1 MRPFDKD
8 RDFIGTKAGAL
19 GQNILYRENLENQ
32 LYEGIVFEHDNVYA
46 KLNLGPI
53 FSERGNTDSIEAKAR
68 LEYLIVFDDQDEVK
82 KWRGLDT
89 NIDEVGSKVFIFG
102 RNIGVGGINIIRD
115 KLYEGRIVNFD
126 DNIIG
131 IEFNENIGGHSAGGR
146 AKEGHGY
153 WAVAKEILIP
163 KSVDSEMSE
172 GIKSAIRNIISE
184 LLLSNLSKTNS
195 NRVNVVIEDLKSK
208 VGEDWEAEVRNAIEP
223 EAAAEIFISLIRELE
238 KQEQERLQF
247 GSVQTTSIPT
257 TKQPKPATS
266 GKRGRP
272 RKYKTPEPKPMP
284 TTPQVDDVQSEEDL
298 SALLDDLL
306 NL

>member
-1 MRPFDKD
+1 MRPFDTD
-8 RDFIGTKAGAL
+8 RDFIGTKASAL

-32 LYEGIVFEHDNVYA
+32 LYEGIVFEIDNDYA

-53 FSERGNTDSIEAKAR
+53 FAEQGNTDSIEAKAR
-68 LEYLIVFDDQDEVK
+68 LLYLVVFDDQEEVK

-89 NIDEVGSKVFIFG
+89 NIDEIGSKVFIFG
-102 RNIGVGGINIIRD
+102 RNIGVAGIDIIRD
-115 KLYEGRIVNFD
+115 KLYEGRIVMFD
-126 DNIIG
+126 DNVVG
-131 IEFNENIGGHSAGGR
+131 VEFNENIGGHSCEGV
-146 AKEGHGY
+146 AKDGHGY
-153 WAVAKEILIP
+153 WALDKEIFIP
-163 KSVDSEMSE
+163 TSVDSQRSV

-184 LLLSNLSKTNS
+184 LMLTNLSKTNS
-195 NRVNVVIEDLKSK
+195 NRVNLVIEDLKSK

-272 RKYKTPEPKPMP
+272 RKDKTPEPKPMP
-284 TTPQVDDVQSEEDL
+284 TTPQVNDVQSEEDL
-298 SALLDDLL
+298 STLLDDLL